1 MTSIIIVYKYTYAY
15 NSKLIGIINLI
26 MGVITSLLFEI
37 MLILMARWNYSII
50 VVEPT
55 IIIL

>member
-26 MGVITSLLFEI
+26 IGVITSLLFEI